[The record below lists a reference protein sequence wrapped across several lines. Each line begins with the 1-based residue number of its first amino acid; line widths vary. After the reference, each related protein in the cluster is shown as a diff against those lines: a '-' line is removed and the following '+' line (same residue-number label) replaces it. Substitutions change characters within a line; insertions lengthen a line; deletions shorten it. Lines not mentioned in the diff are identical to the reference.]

1 MENDQGT
8 RGLPASDG
16 PLKGFLG
23 GARRCAERATN
34 LSAGQSGGSPSG
46 ELGRLKGV
54 IARLE
59 TKSASFEGM
68 WRRVLEFAN
77 KADGKAH
84 RQDRRVEYLL
94 TRSIQRSL
102 ENDKLQRDQEDME
115 GELPASRREI
125 GALQTEVQA
134 RQTRP
139 RSQFGRNRTSGQ
151 TAAAGVP
158 HTIGCG
164 GHLPCCWPSVA
175 GRPTMNE

>member
-8 RGLPASDG
+8 RRLPASDG
-16 PLKGFLG
+16 PLKEFFG
-23 GARRCAERATN
+23 GARRCADRATN
-34 LSAGQSGGSPSG
+34 FSAGQSGGSPSG

-68 WRRVLEFAN
+68 WRRVLEFTN

-115 GELPASRREI
+115 GELSASRREI
-125 GALQTEVQA
+125 GALHTGLSPIEERLAAELNVSNRRAVALQTQLA
-134 RQTRP
+134 RVSVSHTR
-139 RSQFGRNRTSGQ
+139 SVLRT
-151 TAAAGVP
+151 T
-158 HTIGCG
+158 C
-164 GHLPCCWPSVA
+164 
-175 GRPTMNE
+175 